1 MSASPV
7 PTRVRM
13 GRIAEQAVE
22 RARLTVVPRLRR
34 RTPRV
39 PFVILLS
46 MLLVA
51 GVVGLLMFNTTMQ
64 QNSFTATSLERQVED
79 LTARK
84 EALEMELQRL
94 NNPQRVAEEAK
105 ALGMVEGP
113 VAGYVDLRDGTVSG
127 ADLPPAGP
135 ESQFSI
141 EEPPVTKPSVLDPA
155 PRIRWTDPEPPK
167 KTKKQKQRGDT
178 GGASSERPGRTGSDG
193 GERSR
198 GDRSSR

>member
-7 PTRVRM
+7 SSRVRIS
-13 GRIAEQAVE
+13 RIAEQAVE
-22 RARLTVVPRLRR
+22 RARLSVVPRLRR

-39 PFVILLS
+39 PFVVLIS

-64 QNSFTATSLERQVED
+64 QNSFTATALEKQVED

-84 EALEMELQRL
+84 EGLQMELEGL
-94 NNPQRVAEEAK
+94 NNPQRVAQQAK

-113 VAGYVDLRDGTVSG
+113 VAGYVDLRDGSVGG
-127 ADLPPAGP
+127 ADLPPAGA

-141 EEPPVTKPSVLDPA
+141 REPAVRKPSTLTP
-155 PRIRWTDPEPPK
+155 PPKIKWTDPEP
-167 KTKKQKQRGDT
+167 TKKNKQKRSSDT
-178 GGASSERPGRTGSDG
+178 NNTSAEPGSAAGRNDVGRSRR
-193 GERSR
+193 GERSNR
-198 GDRSSR
+198 